1 MKNAVEREL
10 IREYNKA
17 YSKILHV
24 ERKKRKLTL
33 EKLAFGIMSRSKL
46 EDLEKSNAQW
56 TKLEGDTLML
66 RMGILPEYFESLASG
81 KELEQWRLRE
91 SACWYPGILKKL
103 PPQSITTGSGVRNG
117 NAWKNSSC

>member
-66 RMGILPEYFESLASG
+66 RMGILPE
-81 KELEQWRLRE
+81 QWRLRE